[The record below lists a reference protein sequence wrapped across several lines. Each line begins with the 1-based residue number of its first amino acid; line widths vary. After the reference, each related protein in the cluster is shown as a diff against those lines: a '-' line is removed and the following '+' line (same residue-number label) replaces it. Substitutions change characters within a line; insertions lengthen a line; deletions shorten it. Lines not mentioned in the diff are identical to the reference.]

1 MAAPP
6 QQDVRELVAG
16 MIRFTVRGL
25 PAPQGSKR
33 HVGRGIMVESSK
45 AVGPWRQAVRAEAQR
60 AVETPIGGP
69 VSVTL
74 LFWLTRPGGHYGTGR
89 NAWQVRASA
98 PKVPAGRPDLDK
110 LIRSTLDGLTEGGA
124 WKDDGQV
131 AVITAGKAYASPD
144 QPPACEITLEE
155 L

>member
-1 MAAPP
+1 
-6 QQDVRELVAG
+6 

-33 HVGRGIMVESSK
+33 HVGGGRMVESSARVK
-45 AVGPWRQAVRAEAQR
+45 PWREAVRANAEREIKVPLA
-60 AVETPIGGP
+60 GP
-69 VSVTL
+69 VSVIL
-74 LFWLTRPGGHYGTGR
+74 RFWLTRPDGHYGTGR
-89 NAWQVRASA
+89 NSWTIRAAA
-98 PKVPAGRPDLDK
+98 PTLPGGRPDLDK

-131 AVITAGKAYASPD
+131 AVITAGKYYASRE
-144 QPPACEITLEE
+144 QPPCCEIILEE